1 LLLCQIKMSEDM
13 LDDVLKFAT
22 AAHGDQKRKYTGDP
36 YINHPIAV
44 AEIVETVPHTKAMIA
59 AALLHD
65 VVEDTH
71 VTLDQIEDR
80 FGSEVSE
87 LVGWLTDISR
97 PEDGN
102 RRTRKAL
109 DRLHSADAPAEAQT
123 IKLADLIHNSISIA
137 EHDPNFWKVYKEEKV
152 ELLKVLTKGD
162 KSLMVRAQQQVGGS

>member
-1 LLLCQIKMSEDM
+1 M
-13 LDDVLKFAT
+13 LNEVLKFAT

-44 AEIVETVPHTKAMIA
+44 AEIVETVPHTPEMVA

-65 VVEDTH
+65 VVEDTD
-71 VTLDQIEDR
+71 VTLDQIKDK
-80 FGSEVSE
+80 FGSKVSD

-102 RRTRKAL
+102 RKTRKAL
-109 DRLHSADAPAEAQT
+109 DREHSANAPAEAQT
-123 IKLADLIHNSISIA
+123 IKLADLIHNTISIA
-137 EHDPNFWKVYKEEKV
+137 EHDPNFWKVYREEKI

-162 KSLMVRAQQQVGGS
+162 KTLMYRAQQQVGGS

>member
-1 LLLCQIKMSEDM
+1 M
-13 LDDVLKFAT
+13 LNEVLKFAT

-44 AEIVETVPHTKAMIA
+44 AEIVKTVPHTDEMIA

-71 VTLDQIEDR
+71 VTIDQIADK
-80 FGSEVSE
+80 FGDKVAE

-123 IKLADLIHNSISIA
+123 IKLADLIHNTASI
-137 EHDPNFWKVYKEEKV
+137 EKYDPNFYKVYKQEKV

-162 KSLMVRAQQQVGGS
+162 KSLMYRAQQQVGGN

>member
-1 LLLCQIKMSEDM
+1 MSEEM
-13 LDDVLKFAT
+13 LNEVLKFAT
-22 AAHGDQKRKYTGDP
+22 KAHGDQKRKYTNDP

-44 AEIVETVPHTKAMIA
+44 AEIVETVPHTQEMIA

-65 VVEDTH
+65 VVEDTD
-71 VTLDQIEDR
+71 VTLDQIKDK
-80 FGSEVSE
+80 FGSKVSD

-109 DRLHSADAPAEAQT
+109 DREHSANAPAEAQT
-123 IKLADLIHNSISIA
+123 IKLADLIHNTISIA
-137 EHDPNFWKVYKEEKV
+137 EHDPNFWKVYKEEKI

-162 KSLMVRAQQQVGGS
+162 RSLMYRAQQQVGGS

>member
-1 LLLCQIKMSEDM
+1 M

-22 AAHGDQKRKYTGDP
+22 AAHGDQRRKYTNDP

-44 AEIVETVPHTKAMIA
+44 AEIVETVPHTPEMIA

-65 VVEDTH
+65 VVEDTD
-71 VTLDQIEDR
+71 VTIEQVEAK
-80 FGSEVSE
+80 FGYKVAE

-102 RRTRKAL
+102 RKTRKAL
-109 DRLHSADAPAEAQT
+109 DRDHSANAPAEAQT
-123 IKLADLIHNSISIA
+123 IKLADLIHNTISIA
-137 EHDPNFWKVYKEEKV
+137 EHDPNFWKVYREEKI

-162 KSLMVRAQQQVGGS
+162 KTLMYRAQQQVGGS